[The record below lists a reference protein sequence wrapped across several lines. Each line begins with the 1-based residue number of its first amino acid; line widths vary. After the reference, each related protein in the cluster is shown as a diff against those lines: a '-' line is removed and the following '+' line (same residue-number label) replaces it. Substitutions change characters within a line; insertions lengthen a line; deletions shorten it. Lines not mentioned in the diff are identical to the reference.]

1 MLSAWNFVKNYK
13 KPILVTAS
21 VISGFIGLR
30 SYISTFEQQW
40 QNSASRTFVSE
51 VHKKG
56 SYFDNAVEIGNDM
69 ANAQY
74 VQVIKTIQELFHI
87 DDLLTALKEAK
98 QNGLTSKE
106 RLMHFENIK
115 LEIFSYAVSE
125 VYAITFFVTY
135 MRVQLSIT
143 SGKMYFDNQQGNS
156 TKLESND
163 SSLLADSNSSYSMFL
178 QLLENYHQFGVE
190 HIVTHVRKVVRECF
204 ENMSVT
210 EKVTIRNVLDVLEK
224 VKTTMAASYSS
235 LIEENAAIVFS
246 SNKEHLTSEELNSQ
260 SKVFNEMKRC
270 SKMIDEM
277 LDIVK
282 IADFAKVIDHC
293 TSIGFSNLYDF
304 ISECFMK
311 FGNETINGGHPNEQ
325 SFLQERQ
332 FINPNQIVIPLVKLL
347 PEIWRQLNQSAQGS
361 CVNGYTVSFEFN
373 DAKKNRNSL
382 LVQFLLRSDS
392 LTCFSANIYEA
403 FCNENDVAKIL

>member
-361 CVNGYTVSFEFN
+361 CVNGHTVSFEFN

>member
-1 MLSAWNFVKNYK
+1 
-13 KPILVTAS
+13 
-21 VISGFIGLR
+21 
-30 SYISTFEQQW
+30 
-40 QNSASRTFVSE
+40 
-51 VHKKG
+51 
-56 SYFDNAVEIGNDM
+56 
-69 ANAQY
+69 
-74 VQVIKTIQELFHI
+74 
-87 DDLLTALKEAK
+87 
-98 QNGLTSKE
+98 
-106 RLMHFENIK
+106 MHFENIK

-361 CVNGYTVSFEFN
+361 GVNGHTVSFEFN